1 MRFAPAE
8 LDAYVADLAELA
20 ERYGITLTLSDDE
33 SLSIETEPGGG
44 RRFNI
49 VGSLPDGRRPPQAT
63 VQIAEKWQ
71 AVDDAYERSAY
82 RYELIDHQ
90 RGYRRAFHRHDDQ
103 WFVSRFG
110 VVVHEHCES
119 PIGETRCPHHFG
131 PPIADAFKGIEALMS
146 AWVADSPD
154 CDDLPCLEP
163 I

>member
-1 MRFAPAE
+1 MRLAIVE
-8 LDAYVADLAELA
+8 LDAYVADLAVLA
-20 ERYGITLTLSDDE
+20 ERYGITLNLPDDA
-33 SLSIETEPGGG
+33 SLSIETEPGES
-44 RRFNI
+44 RRFDI

-71 AVDDAYERSAY
+71 PVDDAYERFAY

-90 RGYRRAFHRHDDQ
+90 RDYRRAFHRHDDP
-103 WFVSRFG
+103 WFASHFG

-119 PIGETRCPHHFG
+119 PLGEAPCAHHFG
-131 PPIADAFKGIEALMS
+131 APIADGYKAIEALMS
-146 AWVADSPD
+146 VWVADPPE